1 VEQEPPLLS
10 SDSKIAYWALINYCR
25 LEQQDLSEARTKIMK
40 SRGSQNSY
48 VQESI
53 LAVNNLNRQIIQ
65 LQMGINE
72 LVRFPTTAQ
81 YLMLPLDQREES
93 LIKGCVKRQ
102 GNYFLLLDYDPTT
115 EEDLFFNTMS
125 LIMATP
131 RFPPDLFEIL
141 GIETKSYTPSS
152 IYCQEPAY
160 SRDQDGS
167 TNSEE
172 TPGTREEDSSKDP
185 PQEVED
191 WTEEE
196 RQPDYQPPASKEEA
210 EEDEKSPFH
219 EEDANKDPEP
229 EPEAGVGS

>member
-1 VEQEPPLLS
+1 
-10 SDSKIAYWALINYCR
+10 
-25 LEQQDLSEARTKIMK
+25 MK

-72 LVRFPTTAQ
+72 LVRFPTIAQ

-115 EEDLFFNTMS
+115 EEDQFFSSMS
-125 LIMATP
+125 LLLATP
-131 RFPPDLFEIL
+131 HFPPDLSEIL
-141 GIETKSYTPSS
+141 GIETKSYQPSS
-152 IYCQEPAY
+152 IYCQEPEY
-160 SRDQDGS
+160 SSDQDES
-167 TNSEE
+167 AKPEE
-172 TPGTREEDSSKDP
+172 TPGTREEDSPKDP
-185 PQEVED
+185 LQEVED
-191 WTEEE
+191 WTKEE
-196 RQPDYQPPASKEEA
+196 RQPDYQPPTSKEEA
-210 EEDEKSPFH
+210 EEDENSPFH